1 MDRRKFL
8 RRTSALGA
16 LTLAGCMADD
26 ETGGATDDTPTPD
39 STDDVMPAI
48 SDSSIERTG
57 KGCAF
62 HQGDEGTQTPETE
75 YARTSTD
82 DSKLTV
88 SFDGQLITPTPCYLP
103 TIEDTEYDTESDR
116 LTITLGT
123 EKEDDVCVECVGV
136 VEFSGTVKFENGVP
150 SDVVVVHDDVTLTP
164 QDGESPEP
172 TADESTTGESASAE
186 TPALR
191 ASSFSVTNVSS
202 DSPERSADASF
213 DEEESTVTV
222 TGTIVGNNGCMT
234 ADVGS
239 ANYDAE
245 DDQLDV
251 NVVTTERE
259 DSGTCTQQLVAIDY
273 EATFS
278 FESAIPTS
286 VSVSHDGQGVMAA
299 GYGSSSAS
307 APEDDDRTPDA

>member
-26 ETGGATDDTPTPD
+26 DANGTTDDTPAP
-39 STDDVMPAI
+39 SSSNDVMPAI

-57 KGCAF
+57 KGCAS

-82 DSKLTV
+82 ESMLSV
-88 SFDGQLITPTPCYLP
+88 SFDGQLLTPTPCYLP

-123 EKEDDVCVECVGV
+123 EKEDGVCVECVGV
-136 VEFSGTVKFENGVP
+136 VEFSGTVEFENGVP
-150 SDVVVVHDDVTLTP
+150 GDVVVVHDDVTLTP
-164 QDGESPEP
+164 KDGESPQP
-172 TADESTTGESASAE
+172 TAGESPTGD
-186 TPALR
+186 TPALQ
-191 ASSFSVTNVSS
+191 ASSFSVTDVSS
-202 DSPERSADASF
+202 SSPEQSADAEF
-213 DEEESTVTV
+213 DENEGTIVV
-222 TGTIVGNNGCMT
+222 TGTIVGANSCMT

-239 ANYDAE
+239 ASYDAE

-251 NVVTTERE
+251 NVVTKERE
-259 DSGTCTQQLVAIDY
+259 DSGMCTQQLIGIDY

-278 FESAIPTS
+278 FEHGIPSS
-286 VSVSHDGQGVMAA
+286 VSVSHDGDGVMAA

-307 APEDDDRTPDA
+307 APQDDDRTPDA